1 MPVPFTAALAMPLL
15 TGGGAA
21 AGGAGLAGLG
31 SMLGGLGTAA
41 GGLGSLFGAL
51 GGGGGSSQ
59 PDFASLYA
67 QLAPGQTALT
77 TQQYELGARLQ
88 PVLQAQGLLSKIY
101 GESAW
106 RQFTDASEKDK
117 TAAGV
122 LTGITSQYANSA
134 IGAQDKANLSKIA
147 AETLGFEN
155 AAKIANTYASAAA
168 ALKQQELTGLQTLLS
183 PTSQA
188 LASAGQTAQ
197 QGKNQLA
204 SNIGATNLEIRKDQ
218 ERTRNAMALKRA
230 DIEGQLALKRY
241 GAGLAMAGQAQFA

>member
-1 MPVPFTAALAMPLL
+1 MAAPAAL
-15 TGGGAA
+15 T
-21 AGGAGLAGLG
+21 GLANFGTF
-31 SMLGGLGTAA
+31 LGGVGGAA

-51 GGGGGSSQ
+51 GGGGQSSADTYAQ
-59 PDFASLYA
+59 MMA
-67 QLAPGQTALT
+67 QLAPGQTVLT

-88 PVLQAQGLLSKIY
+88 PVLQAQSLLSKIY

-106 RQFTDASEKDK
+106 RQFTDASDKDK
-117 TAAGV
+117 TAAGM
-122 LTGITSQYANSA
+122 LAGITSQYANSA

-168 ALKQQELTGLQTLLS
+168 ALKQQELTGLQALLA

-230 DIEGQLALKRY
+230 DVEGQLALKRY

>member
-1 MPVPFTAALAMPLL
+1 M
-15 TGGGAA
+15 
-21 AGGAGLAGLG
+21 
-31 SMLGGLGTAA
+31 
-41 GGLGSLFGAL
+41 
-51 GGGGGSSQ
+51 
-59 PDFASLYA
+59 A
-67 QLAPGQTALT
+67 QLAPGQTVLT

-88 PVLQAQGLLSKIY
+88 PVLQAQSLLSKIY

-106 RQFTDASEKDK
+106 RQFTDASDKDK
-117 TAAGV
+117 TAAGM
-122 LTGITSQYANSA
+122 LAGITSQYANSA

-168 ALKQQELTGLQTLLS
+168 ALKQQELTGLQALLA

-204 SNIGATNLEIRKDQ
+204 SNIGATNLEIKKDQ
-218 ERTRNAMALKRA
+218 ERTRNRLVEIRAATESAFAKSRLAQNIAMT
-230 DIEGQLALKRY
+230 
-241 GAGLAMAGQAQFA
+241 GQAYFA